1 MLAPTNDNLALS
13 LKMAELKRRNSAKTS
28 LNLATASALAAV
40 QGRRSSKVSMD
51 ASQLAA
57 VVAARS
63 VAAQQ
68 VRRYSQ
74 TTAAQRNSG
83 LEAIRNI
90 EMEQRMSMEGVKK
103 RRRSSVTFSNDV
115 DQQQK
120 KNRMKRG
127 SIELFRQASTNSL
140 AQQIA
145 SVKSELEALVSSDS
159 DDEKD

>member
-1 MLAPTNDNLALS
+1 
-13 LKMAELKRRNSAKTS
+13 MAELKQRNAVKTF
-28 LNLATASALAAV
+28 LNLATVSALAAV
-40 QGRRSSKVSMD
+40 QARRSSNVSID

-74 TTAAQRNSG
+74 TTAARRNLA
-83 LEAIRNI
+83 LEAIWNI
-90 EMEQRMSMEGVKK
+90 EMERRMSMEGVKK

-140 AQQIA
+140 AQ
-145 SVKSELEALVSSDS
+145 
-159 DDEKD
+159 